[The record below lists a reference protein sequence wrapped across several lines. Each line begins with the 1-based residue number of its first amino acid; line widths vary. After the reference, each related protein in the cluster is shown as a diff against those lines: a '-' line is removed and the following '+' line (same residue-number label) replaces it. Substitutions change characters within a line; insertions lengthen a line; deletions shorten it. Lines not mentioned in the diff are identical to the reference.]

1 MAASASLRLDPNRS
15 ECTRLNDTLT
25 RFAAEHAID
34 DAAVYAIR
42 LALEELVVNTV
53 SYGCDD
59 KKKHW
64 IEVRLIL
71 EPWAVRVEIEDNAA
85 PFNPLERE
93 VPEEGGARQRDEDGG
108 GIGLYLIR
116 NLIDRL
122 EYRRTSEGNLLTM
135 WKHRESPT
143 TPMQIQTSTLS
154 DVTLVSISGSLD
166 PNGAIELKNALKP
179 ILEGA
184 VKKLVFD
191 LSSLDYTG
199 SAGLREFF
207 MAAKTI
213 ERAGG
218 KMAIFG
224 LQKEVHRV
232 FDMAGF
238 AITYPVVP
246 TLAEAI
252 DTVK

>member
-25 RFAAEHAID
+25 RFAAEHTID
-34 DAAVYAIR
+34 DAAVYAVR
-42 LALEELVVNTV
+42 LALEELFVNTV
-53 SYGCDD
+53 SYGCED
-59 KKKHW
+59 KKEHW

-71 EPWAVRVEIEDNAA
+71 EPWSVRVEIEDNAA
-85 PFNPLERE
+85 PFNPLEQNI
-93 VPEEGGARQRDEDGG
+93 PGEGEAHQRDEDGG
-108 GIGLYLIR
+108 GIGIYLIR
-116 NLIDRL
+116 HLIDKL
-122 EYRRTSEGNLLTM
+122 EYRRTAEGNLLTM
-135 WKHRESPT
+135 WKHRETPT
-143 TPMQIQTSTLS
+143 HPMTIQTSTLS

-166 PNGAIELKNALKP
+166 PNGAIELKGSLKP
-179 ILEGA
+179 ILESP

-191 LSSLDYTG
+191 LSNLDYTG

-207 MAAKTI
+207 MAAKTLD
-213 ERAGG
+213 RAGG

-238 AITYPVVP
+238 AITYPVVD
-246 TLAEAI
+246 TLTEAI
-252 DTVK
+252 DKVK